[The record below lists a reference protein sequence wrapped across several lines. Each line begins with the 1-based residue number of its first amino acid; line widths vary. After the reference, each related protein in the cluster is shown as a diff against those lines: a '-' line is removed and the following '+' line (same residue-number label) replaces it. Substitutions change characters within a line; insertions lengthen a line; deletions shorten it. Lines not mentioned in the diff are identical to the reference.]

1 MELTKQERFMQVY
14 EPVHERFERFCKTRA
29 NAEFPFKD
37 IMHDTLVV
45 AFEKFDELKSK
56 EAFLHFLFGTA
67 VRILANHTKNKR
79 PEYVDQF
86 KENYEHSQNGNNS
99 IEQQFEINDLYKCLK
114 ELDQVTSECII
125 LFEISGFSIKEI
137 MGIQNSSEAAV
148 KQRLS
153 RGRKQLLSL
162 MQSLEIKT
170 VYYEI

>member
-67 VRILANHTKNKR
+67 VRILANHRKKKR
-79 PEYVDQF
+79 PEYLDQLNA
-86 KENYEHSQNGNNS
+86 KYEHVHNESS
-99 IEQQFEINDLYKCLK
+99 LIEKQFEINDLYACLK

-137 MGIQNSSEAAV
+137 MGIQNLSEATV

-162 MQSLEIKT
+162 MKSLELKT
-170 VYYEI
+170 V

>member
-29 NAEFPFKD
+29 YGEFPFKD

-67 VRILANHTKNKR
+67 VRILANHRKKKR

-162 MQSLEIKT
+162 MQSLEIKNG
-170 VYYEI
+170 VL

>member
-1 MELTKQERFMQVY
+1 MELTKQERFMQLY
-14 EPVHERFERFCKTRA
+14 EPVHERFERFCKTRVYG
-29 NAEFPFKD
+29 EFHFKD

-45 AFEKFDELKSK
+45 AFEKFDEIKSTD
-56 EAFLHFLFGTA
+56 AFLHFLFGTA
-67 VRILANHTKNKR
+67 TRILANQRKKKR
-79 PEYVDQF
+79 PEYVDQLNA
-86 KENYEHSQNGNNS
+86 KYEHVHNESS
-99 IEQQFEINDLYKCLK
+99 LIEKQFEINDLYACLK

-162 MQSLEIKT
+162 MKSLELKT
-170 VYYEI
+170 V

>member
-1 MELTKQERFMQVY
+1 
-14 EPVHERFERFCKTRA
+14 
-29 NAEFPFKD
+29 
-37 IMHDTLVV
+37 MHDTLVV
-45 AFEKFDELKSK
+45 AFEKFDELKST

-67 VRILANHTKNKR
+67 VRILANHRKKKR

>member
-67 VRILANHTKNKR
+67 VRILANHRKKKR
-79 PEYVDQF
+79 PEYVDQLNA
-86 KENYEHSQNGNNS
+86 KYEHVHNESS
-99 IEQQFEINDLYKCLK
+99 LIEKQFEINDLYACLK

-137 MGIQNSSEAAV
+137 MGIQNLSEATV

-162 MQSLEIKT
+162 MQSLELKT
-170 VYYEI
+170 V

>member
-67 VRILANHTKNKR
+67 VRILANHRKKNR
-79 PEYVDQF
+79 PEYMDQLNA
-86 KENYEHSQNGNNS
+86 KYEHINNENTL
-99 IEQQFEINDLYKCLK
+99 IEKQFEINDLYACLK

-137 MGIQNSSEAAV
+137 MGIQNLSEATV

-162 MQSLEIKT
+162 MQSLELKT
-170 VYYEI
+170 V

>member
-14 EPVHERFERFCKTRA
+14 EPVHERFERYCKTRVYG
-29 NAEFPFKD
+29 EFHFKD

-67 VRILANHTKNKR
+67 VRILANHRKKKR
-79 PEYVDQF
+79 PEYVDQL

-162 MQSLEIKT
+162 MQSLEIKNG
-170 VYYEI
+170 VL

>member
-14 EPVHERFERFCKTRA
+14 EPVHERFERYCKTRA
-29 NAEFPFKD
+29 YGEFPFKD

-67 VRILANHTKNKR
+67 VRILANHRKKKR

>member
-1 MELTKQERFMQVY
+1 
-14 EPVHERFERFCKTRA
+14 
-29 NAEFPFKD
+29 
-37 IMHDTLVV
+37 
-45 AFEKFDELKSK
+45 
-56 EAFLHFLFGTA
+56 
-67 VRILANHTKNKR
+67 
-79 PEYVDQF
+79 
-86 KENYEHSQNGNNS
+86 
-99 IEQQFEINDLYKCLK
+99 LYKCLK

>member
-14 EPVHERFERFCKTRA
+14 EPVHERFDRFCKTRVYG
-29 NAEFPFKD
+29 EFHFKD

-45 AFEKFDELKSK
+45 AFEKFDELKSTD
-56 EAFLHFLFGTA
+56 AFLHFLFGTA
-67 VRILANHTKNKR
+67 SRILANHRKKKR
-79 PEYVDQF
+79 PEYVDQLNA
-86 KENYEHSQNGNNS
+86 KYEHVHNESS
-99 IEQQFEINDLYKCLK
+99 LIEKQFEINDLYACLK

-137 MGIQNSSEAAV
+137 MGIQNLSEATV

-162 MQSLEIKT
+162 MQSLELKT
-170 VYYEI
+170 V

>member
-14 EPVHERFERFCKTRA
+14 EPVHERFERFCKTRVYG
-29 NAEFPFKD
+29 ELHFKD

-45 AFEKFDELKSK
+45 AFEKFDELKST

-67 VRILANHTKNKR
+67 VRILANHRKKKR
-79 PEYVDQF
+79 PEYVDQLNA
-86 KENYEHSQNGNNS
+86 KYEHVHNESS
-99 IEQQFEINDLYKCLK
+99 LIEKQFEINDLYKCLK

-137 MGIQNSSEAAV
+137 MGIQNLSEATV

-162 MQSLEIKT
+162 MQSLELKT
-170 VYYEI
+170 V

>member
-1 MELTKQERFMQVY
+1 MVLSKQERFMQVY
-14 EPVHERFERFCKTRA
+14 EPVHERFERYCKTRVYG
-29 NAEFPFKD
+29 EFHFKD

-45 AFEKFDELKSK
+45 AFEKFDQLKSAD
-56 EAFLHFLFGTA
+56 AFLHFLFGTA
-67 VRILANHTKNKR
+67 TRILANQRKKKR
-79 PEYVDQF
+79 LEYIDHLTG
-86 KENYEHSQNGNNS
+86 KYDHSQNENNS
-99 IEQQFEINDLYKCLK
+99 IEQQFEVHDLYKCLQ

-162 MQSLEIKT
+162 MQSLEIKNG
-170 VYYEI
+170 VL